1 MKKQL
6 ILASFLMI
14 TGCAIDTGVIP
25 LNNHTFTITKQA
37 ATGFTG
43 IDVVK
48 QGVLQEATKYCA
60 NLHKTL
66 KIITSQQTQ
75 PPYIAGNFPRADM
88 TFSCESNQAE
98 NTTAPN
104 VSHNKNINCNTDTD
118 CLIGFNCR
126 FQSNSFG
133 NVCKPTESKY
143 SDELTSE
150 TAKETQ
156 KPLSSSKPINLENFK
171 AQCKELG
178 FKVGTQDFGN
188 CVLELND
195 AK

>member
-1 MKKQL
+1 MT
-6 ILASFLMI
+6 SFLII

-25 LNNHTFTITKQA
+25 LNNDTFTITKQA

-48 QGVLQEATKYCA
+48 EGVVQEAKKYCA
-60 NLHKTL
+60 NLNKPL
-66 KIITSQQTQ
+66 KITTLQQTQ
-75 PPYIAGNFPRADM
+75 PPYIGGNFPRVDM
-88 TFSCESNQAE
+88 TFSCESNRNE
-98 NTTAPN
+98 HTTTSN

-118 CLIGFNCR
+118 CPIGLNCR
-126 FQSNSFG
+126 FQPNSFG

-150 TAKETQ
+150 TPQETQ

-171 AQCKELG
+171 AQCKEIG
-178 FKVGTQDFGN
+178 FKVGTADFGN